1 MSKKDSYIYNIS
13 KEIHKGTEIASNS
26 LEKLTDHCVEHKINR
41 RNDKGCDLRSQL
53 YNTWAPLST
62 SFFLLCSSF
71 HFTLV
76 LAYFLQPLHDY
87 LQKRAKR
94 CRPIRPCELN
104 SPRQISCLVLKALVA
119 TYPSAGGRRGGSR
132 VRLPWEENARSR
144 NQSLSEENV
153 RKNGKVWSTNFNH
166 ERFESCF
173 YARVIEAVPESNKHE
188 NAVTRK

>member
-1 MSKKDSYIYNIS
+1 MSKKDSYIYKIS

-94 CRPIRPCELN
+94 Y
-104 SPRQISCLVLKALVA
+104 RQIHPGELQLALANFLLCAEGTHLPRCRIFEFVLPFLFVANGLVCLN
-119 TYPSAGGRRGGSR
+119 GR
-132 VRLPWEENARSR
+132 
-144 NQSLSEENV
+144 
-153 RKNGKVWSTNFNH
+153 NGVFSFFWVN
-166 ERFESCF
+166 
-173 YARVIEAVPESNKHE
+173 
-188 NAVTRK
+188 